1 MNTENKIGKK
11 EERVDN
17 ISVEEKNDIRE
28 RKHREYIEFW
38 TNFDD
43 FEKMWEEIKL
53 NHKNYQPKT
62 PEEIHYQNLSSEN
75 KFHHLTRLHAKNH
88 EDISFIDKLKELAV
102 CENNLSAQ
110 IFLSILST
118 HKNTK
123 YGRREAIA
131 WNKFTLKSYR
141 DCGSYDRLGIAYA
154 YEGLFE
160 EAEIYLLEA
169 INLGSK
175 SAAKLLEELKNN

>member
-1 MNTENKIGKK
+1 M
-11 EERVDN
+11 
-17 ISVEEKNDIRE
+17 
-28 RKHREYIEFW
+28 
-38 TNFDD
+38 
-43 FEKMWEEIKL
+43 

-62 PEEIHYQNLSSEN
+62 PEEIYYQNLSSEK
-75 KFHHLTRLHAKNH
+75 KFDYLMRLHAKNH

-154 YEGLFE
+154 YQGFFE

-169 INLGSK
+169 INLGSN